1 MNYFV
6 PENRELIFESKECFR
21 CPRSEVLTAFCEN
34 AFCETK
40 SRARKVCTCQ
50 LFIQS
55 ILQATQGSIYLLDV
69 MMDIRVSG

>member
-1 MNYFV
+1 MNRY
-6 PENRELIFESKECFR
+6 FESKECFR
-21 CPRSEVLTAFCEN
+21 CPSSEVLTAFCENAFCEN